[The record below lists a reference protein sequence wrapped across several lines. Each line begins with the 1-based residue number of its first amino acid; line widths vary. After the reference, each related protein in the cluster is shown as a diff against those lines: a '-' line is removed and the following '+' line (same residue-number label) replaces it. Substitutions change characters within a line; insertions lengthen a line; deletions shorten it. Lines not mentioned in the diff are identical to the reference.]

1 MKNSLSTYFWL
12 CVGTTLLIAFAC
24 IIGWHTHNKFLLM
37 LFNGQIHMKYNAAAG
52 LVFACTALIIF
63 RQKFDNKNWML
74 FAQVLSALVFLLGLV
89 TLSEYIFGFNAGID
103 EYFFKDSHHLTEHN
117 FPGRMSLLASLIFAL
132 LGSCL
137 LCLHRPAFALYQF
150 YMLSTITIIAL
161 LMVIGFNFISD
172 VPAYIRMAIHL
183 AIAFICLSVAIWLAQ
198 PTLHAEIGFQRKLN
212 TTFIAALLLLIV
224 ITGALFYFSNTRVKN
239 SRWIRHTSEVMMHAN
254 KVEWLLNKLG
264 GSKETNTSTDTNSG
278 SLLLEIQTHLK
289 KTQLLTSD
297 NVLQKS
303 RIDSLYALNLNNIV
317 SAHPTPY
324 RNIGD
329 MMELLTRFQEEENKL
344 LILRETENEAGI
356 ISSKQ
361 ITLLLVLSVFVL
373 ITGLFFVIRYS
384 NRIRIKSESKFKA
397 LLETAPD
404 AMIIANEKGLIQLV
418 NLQTEKIF
426 GYTRE
431 ELIFQPVETLM
442 PDSFKTRHQLHR
454 EQFMQKPHARPMGEG
469 LQLYAKH
476 KDGSEIPVEIS
487 LSPIKTDGQQWVSA
501 AIRNITERKKI
512 EEKVHYLARL
522 IENTSEVI
530 FSLDKNL
537 VLKSWNKAA
546 EILFGCS
553 SEEAIGLPVANIT
566 RPQLTEEEQ
575 SNIQQHLETHGLWQG
590 EIAFL
595 KKNGKLIYL
604 STSTAITK
612 NRNGEVEGYVTVC
625 RDFSE
630 RKKLEDE
637 LRQKN
642 EELEAFSYSISHD
655 LRAPLRAVTG
665 FTNILEMEYSNQL
678 DDEARRITHIIKSNT
693 EKMGQLIDDLLAFA
707 HLNKKELEKNTVHTS
722 HLVQDVIRSIE
733 QHHGKDNIDWEID
746 SLPDIAADQNMLRQ
760 VWVNLL
766 SNAAKYSR
774 NNPAP
779 KILVRYTIEEDHT
792 QFSIHDNG
800 VGFDEKH
807 ADKLFKVFQR
817 LHSDDQ
823 FEGTGVGLAI
833 VERIV
838 SRHGGRVWASSTK
851 GEGASF
857 YFTIPHK

>member
-1 MKNSLSTYFWL
+1 MKNSLPTYFWL
-12 CVGTTLLIAFAC
+12 CVGLTLLIAFSC
-24 IIGWHTHNKFLLM
+24 IIGWHTHNDFLLM
-37 LFNGQIHMKYNAAAG
+37 IFKGQIQLKYNAALC

-63 RQKFDNKNWML
+63 RQKSGHKNWML
-74 FAQVLSALVFLLGLV
+74 FAHVLAALVFLIGLV
-89 TLSEYIFGFNAGID
+89 TLSEYIFGFDAGID
-103 EYFFKDSHHLTEHN
+103 EYFFKDSRHLTEHN

-137 LCLHRPAFALYQF
+137 LCLNRPAFALYQF

-183 AIAFICLSVAIWLAQ
+183 AVAFICLSVAIWLSQ
-198 PTLHAEIGFQRKLN
+198 PTLHSQIGFQRKLN
-212 TTFIAALLLLIV
+212 TTFTAALLLLIV
-224 ITGALFYFSNTRVKN
+224 ITGVLFYFSNKRVEN
-239 SRWIRHTSEVMMHAN
+239 SRWIKHTSEVMMQAN
-254 KVEWLLNKLG
+254 KVQWVLNKLAG
-264 GSKETNTSTDTNSG
+264 IEETTTIPNVDQS
-278 SLLLEIQTHLK
+278 SLLFTIQSHIRK
-289 KTQLLTSD
+289 AQQLTSD
-297 NVLQKS
+297 NALQKS
-303 RIDSLYALNLNNIV
+303 RIDSLYALNLINIS
-317 SAHPTPY
+317 SATPY

-329 MMELLTRFQEEENKL
+329 MMEILTRFQQEENRL
-344 LILRETENEAGI
+344 LIIRETENEAGI

-361 ITLLLVLSVFVL
+361 ISLLLVLSVFVL
-373 ITGLFFVIRYS
+373 VTGLFFVIRYS

-431 ELIFQPVETLM
+431 ELILRPVEMLM

-454 EQFMQKPHARPMGEG
+454 EQFMQTPHARPMGEG

-487 LSPIKTDGQQWVSA
+487 LSPIQTDGQQWVSA

-512 EEKVHYLARL
+512 EEKVQYLARL
-522 IENTSEVI
+522 IENTSEAI

-537 VLKSWNKAA
+537 TVKSWNKAA
-546 EILFGCS
+546 EILFGYS
-553 SEEAIGLPVANIT
+553 SEEAIGNPVNEIT
-566 RPQLTEEEQ
+566 RPQLNKEEQ
-575 SNIQQHLETHGLWQG
+575 DNIQQQLETHGSWQG
-590 EIAFL
+590 EIGFL
-595 KKNGKLIYL
+595 KKNGILMYL
-604 STSTAITK
+604 FASTAITK

-637 LRQKN
+637 LRLMN

-665 FTNILEMEYSNQL
+665 FTNILEMEYSSQL
-678 DDEARRITHIIKSNT
+678 DDEAKRITHIIKSNT

-707 HLNKKELEKNTVHTS
+707 HLNKRELEKTTVHS
-722 HLVQDVIRSIE
+722 LHLVNDVIRSIE
-733 QHHGKDNIDWEID
+733 QIHTKGNIKWDIE
-746 SLPDIAADQNMLRQ
+746 SLPDVAADQNMLRQ

-774 NNPAP
+774 NNPEPRIHISYSLEDAH
-779 KILVRYTIEEDHT
+779 TIFCV
-792 QFSIHDNG
+792 QDNG

-807 ADKLFKVFQR
+807 SDKLFKVFQR

-833 VERIV
+833 VERIIT
-838 SRHGGRVWASSTK
+838 RHGGRIWAHAKK

-857 YFTIPHK
+857 YFTIPNK